1 MYYFQTHKGQV
12 RERNEDNCD
21 IFNVQ
26 DVTFMMV
33 LDGMGGHNKGD
44 TASSL
49 AMKIIKERLLRYK
62 KFRSTFFLRQALIR
76 SIKRANREV
85 NKLGSSLIE
94 YADMGTT
101 IILAAIYKNKVIVC
115 NVGDSSC
122 YFYND
127 DKLVQI
133 SEDQT
138 YVEFLYKTGKITYEE
153 KFTHP
158 KKHILM
164 NALGTYPTLSIAT
177 KIYKKK
183 LNKILL
189 CSDGLYNMVDL
200 EYIERIL
207 QKDISTQ
214 KKVEELVNLS
224 NLNGGKD
231 NIAIA
236 LWEDKQ

>member
-1 MYYFQTHKGQV
+1 MYYFQTDKGQV

-21 IFNVQ
+21 IFNVE

-44 TASSL
+44 TASSY
-49 AMKIIKERLLRYK
+49 AMKIIKERLLKNK
-62 KFRSTFFLRQALIR
+62 KFHYFSKIKRGVIGA
-76 SIKRANREV
+76 IKRANREV

-101 IILAAIYKNKVIVC
+101 IILAAIYKNKILVC
-115 NVGDSSC
+115 NVGDSRC
-122 YFYND
+122 YFSIN
-127 DKLVQI
+127 DKLIQI

-138 YVEFLYKTGKITYEE
+138 YVEFLYKTGKITYDE

-164 NALGTYPTLSIAT
+164 NALGTYPTLSVAT
-177 KIYKKK
+177 KVYKKK
-183 LNKILL
+183 ADKILL

-200 EYIERIL
+200 EYIEKIL
-207 QKDISTQ
+207 KKDISTQ

-236 LWEDKQ
+236 LWEDRQ

>member
-49 AMKIIKERLLRYK
+49 AMKIIKERLLKYK
-62 KFRSTFFLRQALIR
+62 KFRSTFFLRQSLIR
-76 SIKRANREV
+76 AIKRANREV

-115 NVGDSSC
+115 NVGDSRC
-122 YFYND
+122 YFYSD

-138 YVEFLYKTGKITYEE
+138 YVELLYKTGKITYEE

-183 LNKILL
+183 LN
-189 CSDGLYNMVDL
+189 N
-200 EYIERIL
+200 RIFL
-207 QKDISTQ
+207 I
-214 KKVEELVNLS
+214 
-224 NLNGGKD
+224 
-231 NIAIA
+231 I
-236 LWEDKQ
+236 

>member
-62 KFRSTFFLRQALIR
+62 KFSSTFFLRQALIR

-101 IILAAIYKNKVIVC
+101 IIIAAIYKNKVIVC
-115 NVGDSSC
+115 NVGDSRC

-224 NLNGGKD
+224 NLNGG
-231 NIAIA
+231 II
-236 LWEDKQ
+236 

>member
-1 MYYFQTHKGQV
+1 
-12 RERNEDNCD
+12 
-21 IFNVQ
+21 
-26 DVTFMMV
+26 
-33 LDGMGGHNKGD
+33 
-44 TASSL
+44 
-49 AMKIIKERLLRYK
+49 
-62 KFRSTFFLRQALIR
+62 
-76 SIKRANREV
+76 
-85 NKLGSSLIE
+85 
-94 YADMGTT
+94 
-101 IILAAIYKNKVIVC
+101 
-115 NVGDSSC
+115 
-122 YFYND
+122 
-127 DKLVQI
+127 
-133 SEDQT
+133 
-138 YVEFLYKTGKITYEE
+138 
-153 KFTHP
+153 
-158 KKHILM
+158 M

-224 NLNGGKD
+224 SLNGGKD